1 MKISGLKDK
10 VAVDEII
17 LKITAK
23 EETRDVRGGALK
35 LCNLTGQDDTGTV
48 TITLWNQDIDKVNE
62 GDTIKITKGWSQIYK
77 DNMQLSVG
85 RFGKLEII
93 KE

>member
-17 LKITAK
+17 VKITAK
-23 EETRDVRGGALK
+23 EETKDVRGGALK

-85 RFGKLEII
+85 RFGKLEVI
-93 KE
+93 KD